1 MNKGTVKWFN
11 ANKGYGF
18 ITNSEGRGDIFVHWT
33 GINMGGYRR
42 LEDCQDVE
50 YDIIDTDKG
59 RQAVNVNIVEPLAEI
74 IVEVE
79 E

>member
-1 MNKGTVKWFN
+1 MHKGTVKWFN

-18 ITNSEGRGDIFVHWT
+18 ITMEDGTDIFVHHT
-33 GINMGGYRR
+33 GINMEGYRR
-42 LEDCQDVE
+42 LEDGQDVE

-59 RQAVNVNIVEPLAEI
+59 KQAVNVIVVEPMAEI
-74 IVEVE
+74 IVEGE